1 MFDPGSWP
9 TMIKLT
15 LLLMP
20 VFMVLIGMAII
31 WLVAGTRIF
40 FVMCEAFKNSPGI
53 DEDRKLWGALTL
65 KSRSLIVCGVSFGM
79 IWPAL
84 GVRQG
89 WLSMADYMAA
99 PVFLKRGL
107 QISFWCNTAGTVLLV
122 VTYYLFVS

>member
-1 MFDPGSWP
+1 MIDPGSWP

-20 VFMVLIGMAII
+20 VFMVLVGITII
-31 WLVAGTRIF
+31 WLVAGTRML
-40 FVMCEAFKNSPGI
+40 FVMCEAFKSSPGI

-65 KSRSLIVCGVSFGM
+65 KSRSLIVCGISVGM

-89 WLSMADYMAA
+89 WLSMG
-99 PVFLKRGL
+99 PSNIFL
-107 QISFWCNTAGTVLLV
+107 V
-122 VTYYLFVS
+122 